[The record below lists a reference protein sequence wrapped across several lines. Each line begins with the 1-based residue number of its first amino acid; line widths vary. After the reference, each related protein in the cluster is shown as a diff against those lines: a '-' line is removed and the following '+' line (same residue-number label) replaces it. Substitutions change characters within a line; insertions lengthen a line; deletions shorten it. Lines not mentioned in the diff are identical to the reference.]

1 MKHDA
6 SPSHHNVHKACV
18 TLNLSCPPTALVLT
32 GASVMYAPPVRPSEV
47 DDHALK
53 LRLS

>member
-1 MKHDA
+1 MEHDTSA
-6 SPSHHNVHKACV
+6 HHHNVYKACV
-18 TLNLSCPPTALVLT
+18 TLDLCCPPTALVLT
-32 GASVMYAPPVRPSEV
+32 GASVMYAPPMRPRKV